1 MTTNPDEGH
10 TESPTKTLEELVPS
24 GMCIAMVN
32 TMVGDTHTSRP
43 VTVADTLGSRLS
55 FLVARSSDW
64 VTSIANQNA
73 QVHIT
78 VANDSHSLYLSL
90 NGTAIVVH
98 DSQDAERLWSKPAG
112 LWFEGPDDPNLAV
125 LHFDVSDGH
134 YWDGPDGVLS
144 RAVAFARAAISHSDE
159 ALGTDGPVA
168 GTV

>member
-90 NGTAIVVH
+90 NGTAAHAFTHIVYK
-98 DSQDAERLWSKPAG
+98 SLLFMSMG
-112 LWFEGPDDPNLAV
+112 AV
-125 LHFDVSDGH
+125 LLRV
-134 YWDGPDGVLS
+134 
-144 RAVAFARAAISHSDE
+144 
-159 ALGTDGPVA
+159 
-168 GTV
+168 GTVRASELGGLARSSRVDATPLLAATFISLV